1 MYYKPTRL
9 GPKDLGALF
18 HRTPRTPSGP
28 GLHLHKNAS
37 CIKRNLTCL
46 KQIVCCIDDTFF
58 IDDDK
63 EKLDSRFFLLSVNNI

>member
-1 MYYKPTRL
+1 MP
-9 GPKDLGALF
+9 
-18 HRTPRTPSGP
+18 
-28 GLHLHKNAS
+28 
-37 CIKRNLTCL
+37 